1 MSASRVL
8 VAVAAR
14 SLSELPEDVTL
25 PQYRLLVVLASR
37 GPQLVGAIADRL
49 EVQPSTAT
57 RLCDRLARKGLIR
70 RRHSSTSRREV
81 EVSLSRDGRRLVDEV
96 TERRRRAIAGIVS
109 GIPPERRN
117 LVMTALVE
125 LTNAAGEVPEQAWSL
140 GWGP

>member
-14 SLSELPEDVTL
+14 SLSGMPEDVTL

-37 GPQLVGAIADRL
+37 GPQLVGAIAERL

-70 RRHSSTSRREV
+70 RRQSPTSRREV
-81 EVSLSRDGRRLVDEV
+81 EVSLSREGRRVVDEV
-96 TERRRRAIAGIVS
+96 TRRRRRAIAEIVAVVPAEQR
-109 GIPPERRN
+109 G
-117 LVMTALVE
+117 LVVSALGE
-125 LTNAAGEVPEQAWSL
+125 LARAAGEVPEQAWSL